1 MCYGMFGEA
10 VGARSGLD
18 GYGESGCGTGMA
30 RFGLAVEVWC
40 DAFGW
45 GTVGSGVAVKL
56 RSVEIGQVRFGLSSY
71 GGLGGHGGVCW
82 GSMG

>member
-30 RFGLAVEVWC
+30 RFGLAVTAGY
-40 DAFGW
+40 D
-45 GTVGSGVAVKL
+45 
-56 RSVEIGQVRFGLSSY
+56 
-71 GGLGGHGGVCW
+71 
-82 GSMG
+82 